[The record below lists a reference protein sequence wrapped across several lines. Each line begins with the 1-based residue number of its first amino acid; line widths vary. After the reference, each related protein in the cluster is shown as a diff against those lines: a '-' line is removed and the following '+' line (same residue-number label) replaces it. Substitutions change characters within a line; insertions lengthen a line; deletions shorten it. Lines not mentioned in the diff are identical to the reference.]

1 MTVTL
6 TSAFRFSAYKIVLC
20 NDSENV
26 HLPFNFLRLFF
37 VDVHSTFMSAD
48 ELFHKFDVCRNSD
61 VRTDRGR
68 PLRFVLDALSW
79 PRFYNA
85 PPCIVAVKDGLV
97 A

>member
-1 MTVTL
+1 
-6 TSAFRFSAYKIVLC
+6 
-20 NDSENV
+20 
-26 HLPFNFLRLFF
+26 
-37 VDVHSTFMSAD
+37 MSAD